1 MNKILTDMNERAPRG
16 QGMAPPPPNG
26 IIDLHELS
34 LEIFMELIRGR
45 ELFGED
51 KSQQTYQKIK

>member
-1 MNKILTDMNERAPRG
+1 MNERAPRG